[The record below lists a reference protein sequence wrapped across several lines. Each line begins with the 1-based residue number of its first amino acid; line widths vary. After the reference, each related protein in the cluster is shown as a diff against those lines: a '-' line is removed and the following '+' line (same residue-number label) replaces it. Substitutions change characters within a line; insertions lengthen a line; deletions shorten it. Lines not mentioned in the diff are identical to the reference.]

1 MRSKFE
7 FSDLFESYWCNL
19 VADLGASSKDFAPM
33 LIFLQEQYSA
43 PGRYYHTIE
52 HICKMLQWL
61 HRFGRKPPAALQFA
75 AFFHDAVYDTTS
87 KLNEE
92 LSAELAVEMLAKES
106 DDAQM
111 IDEVCR
117 LILCTK
123 KHLPDETNAARSGL
137 FLDCDLMI
145 LAAAPEEYI
154 LYTEQIR
161 QEYSQFSDGEYR
173 VGRTH
178 VLKSFIAR
186 ETIFFTDQ
194 IRREYEDT
202 ARANVAREIEQL
214 S

>member
-1 MRSKFE
+1 MSECRE
-7 FSDLFESYWCNL
+7 TFESYWCDL
-19 VADLGASSKDFAPM
+19 VGAICASSKPFAPM
-33 LIFLQEQYSA
+33 LTFLEQQYSA
-43 PGRYYHTIE
+43 PGRYYHTLE

-61 HRFGRKPPAALQFA
+61 HEFESAPPAALQFA
-75 AFFHDAVYDTTS
+75 AFFHDAVYDTAS

-106 DDAQM
+106 DNVQM
-111 IDEVCR
+111 IDEVRR

-145 LAAAPEEYI
+145 LAASPEEYK

-161 QEYSQFSDGEYR
+161 QEYSQFSDAEYR

-178 VLKSFIAR
+178 VLKSFISR
-186 ETIFFTDQ
+186 DRIFFTDQ

-202 ARANVAREIEQL
+202 ARANITREIEQL
-214 S
+214 R